1 MHIALWWMSRLA
13 PPTVC
18 ITPLLA
24 GLQQTFD
31 LVVFDLQQFK
41 IFGVLAV
48 LNFPGVIREV
58 LSCPL
63 ERALAVCLDLML
75 WNKQNSSDF
84 SLACT
89 CWIWCHGI
97 SFDGTLLGD
106 FQFRIG
112 AVYFSEQLRTHHSE
126 IGVIRNQ
133 YSCLKSVGSI
143 LRYPP
148 LPRIGCGEGA

>member
-1 MHIALWWMSRLA
+1 MHIALLWMSRLA

-41 IFGVLAV
+41 IFGVLAL

-75 WNKQNSSDF
+75 
-84 SLACT
+84 
-89 CWIWCHGI
+89 
-97 SFDGTLLGD
+97 
-106 FQFRIG
+106 
-112 AVYFSEQLRTHHSE
+112 
-126 IGVIRNQ
+126 
-133 YSCLKSVGSI
+133 
-143 LRYPP
+143 
-148 LPRIGCGEGA
+148 